1 MERLNLDKVK
11 LMAAAATL
19 AMFAG
24 TACAH
29 MEIYGHVNK
38 AFLWTDDG
46 YEDSSIFVD
55 NDYAPSLV
63 GFRASKHLD
72 QCWTFG
78 GVAELEFIS
87 NNTRLVSQIENEDAY
102 TRTVLVRK
110 LDSWMSYGQWGTLN
124 LGLGESASWGITNLS
139 YAGTTETSL
148 GSSVADMA
156 GGMRFRVN
164 GNRAT
169 AANPSVERVFDALNG
184 VGDTY
189 DGLYTTENRVMFR
202 TGDWMGFNLGVSYGN
217 IIKDVYYTYE
227 LVDDNTRNRRQYFD
241 AALRYAHDFC
251 DFKLSAGVAYAH
263 YTRDGDVSEIDPAVT
278 GVAVSDVHTWS
289 GSIAAEHKPTGIN
302 AAFAAG
308 VKDKIVDSLDNYKM
322 WYVQLGKR
330 FCLTHYGKTNVAIDY
345 FDAKNARINGD
356 RGHSYGLGVTQD
368 LNKICSSVYASVR
381 EYKYDDV
388 PGVDYDSVFAA
399 MVGVKF
405 NFGASL

>member
-38 AFLWTDDG
+38 GFLWTDDG

-72 QCWTFG
+72 NCWTFG
-78 GVAELEFIS
+78 GVAELQFNS
-87 NNTRLVSQIENEDAY
+87 NNTRLVSQVENENGFN
-102 TRTVLVRK
+102 RIVFVRK
-110 LDSWMSYGQWGTLN
+110 LDSWMSYGHWGTLN

-156 GGMRFRVN
+156 GGMHFRVD
-164 GNRAT
+164 GARAT
-169 AANPSVERVFDALNG
+169 AANPTVERVFDALNG

-189 DGLYTTENRVMFR
+189 DGLFTTENRVMYR
-202 TGDWMGFNLGVSYGN
+202 TGDWMGLNFGLSYGN
-217 IIKDVYYTYE
+217 VVQDANGNNE
-227 LVDDNTRNRRQYFD
+227 LIDNNTRNRRQYFD
-241 AALRYAHDFC
+241 AALRYAQDFC

-263 YTRDGDVSEIDPAVT
+263 YTRDGQTTELDPAV
-278 GVAVSDVHTWS
+278 GVATNDVNTWS
-289 GSIAAEHKPTGIN
+289 GSIAAEHKPTMIN
-302 AAFAAG
+302 IAFAAG
-308 VKDKIVDSLDNYKM
+308 VKDKMVESLDDYKF
-322 WYVQLGKR
+322 WYLQLGKR

-345 FDAKNARINGD
+345 FDAKDARVNGD

-388 PGVDYDSVFAA
+388 PGVNYDSVFAA